1 MQMALFFVWRLLRGA
16 ITWFAA
22 AFVIFTLLMYVPGG
36 VVSRV
41 EPGLGRHD
49 GTGRVLHVIRT
60 YELDKPWPLNYLAW
74 MFDPADTERLDGA
87 TLYIVPEGVGF
98 TVLGLP
104 IKGSGVLTGDVG
116 SSLGVAPYTP
126 VFQVY
131 GLHFGVLLA
140 ITLEPALLLMLIAF
154 LQRMGR
160 EPLRSLSI
168 MQARRLY
175 ALQPIH
181 VQA

>member
-1 MQMALFFVWRLLRGA
+1 MAVYFVWRLLGGA
-16 ITWFAA
+16 ITWLAA
-22 AFVIFTLLMYVPGG
+22 AFVIFTLLMNVPGG

-60 YELDKPWPLNYLAW
+60 YELDKRWPLNYLAW
-74 MFDPADTERLDGA
+74 MFDPADSERLDGA
-87 TLYIVPEGVGF
+87 TLYLVPEGVDF
-98 TVLGLP
+98 SVLGLP
-104 IKGSGVLTGDVG
+104 IKGSGVLTGDFG
-116 SSLGVAPYTP
+116 ESLWIAPYTP
-126 VFQVY
+126 VLQVY

-140 ITLEPALLLMLIAF
+140 IALEPALLLMLIAF

-168 MQARRLY
+168 AHARRLY
-175 ALQPIH
+175 AIQPIH